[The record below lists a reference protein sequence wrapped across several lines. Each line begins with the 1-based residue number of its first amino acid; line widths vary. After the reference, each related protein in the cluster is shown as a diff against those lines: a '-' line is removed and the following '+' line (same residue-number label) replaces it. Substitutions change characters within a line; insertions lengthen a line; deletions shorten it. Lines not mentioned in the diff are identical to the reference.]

1 MTTLLF
7 KDIISIV
14 STSSGRYRYCNQH
27 REQGKYEMRVGSIE
41 GGGGMKS
48 ENGEAWGNGG

>member
-27 REQGKYEMRVGSIE
+27 REHGKYEMRVGSIE